1 MTLFRRDEEQFLVKG
16 SLLTTLPSLGK
27 EWRVAHELRPTEY
40 SGEFK
45 NSLHLTIGGSLGD
58 YGDRTP
64 AIWPSTPTGGKMFI
78 ASAVN
83 GDENYKHWPD
93 RPPVG
98 EWTPIQIS
106 QTCEEGKY
114 LYRIVIGGEEVHAV
128 ENTEP
133 REFQDVK
140 VYASNPWFEAQPGS
154 IRNLVIDSS
163 GQGERCPEMSSNVQ

>member
-1 MTLFRRDEEQFLVKG
+1 
-16 SLLTTLPSLGK
+16 
-27 EWRVAHELRPTEY
+27 
-40 SGEFK
+40 
-45 NSLHLTIGGSLGD
+45 
-58 YGDRTP
+58 
-64 AIWPSTPTGGKMFI
+64 MFI

-83 GDENYKHWPD
+83 GDENYEHWPD
-93 RPPVG
+93 QPPVG

-140 VYASNPWFEAQPGS
+140 VYASNPWLEAQPGS